1 MPRRKVPPPP
11 PDVSPERLRQAT
23 DEIAALIEERLPLQQ
38 PPDDMWPSIA
48 HGFLARGGTLL
59 ESVTLQVEQGMPGE
73 AQMLLRILFEHVAT
87 FCWIG
92 IDPEANI
99 PQWREW
105 ADYRRYQVHKNAKK
119 RFGLEPLMAAEA
131 AKAKK
136 AKQPIKLHKLT
147 GAVDQHWSEVSP
159 AFRSY
164 DPAEPSIL
172 TFTGVYT
179 AVYSKTSNLVHAD
192 PASVERF
199 MTMPLPGKATI
210 HAREKRS
217 ESEDYPS
224 FGLAM
229 MGFLLIVFGH
239 HFSWPD
245 REVIDG
251 VTNGLMPD

>member
-1 MPRRKVPPPP
+1 MADVPIAQLRK
-11 PDVSPERLRQAT
+11 AT
-23 DEIAALIEERLPLQQ
+23 DEIAALIEDRLPLQM
-38 PPDDMWPSIA
+38 PPEDMWQAIA

-59 ESVTLQVEQGMPGE
+59 ESVTFEVEREMPGE
-73 AQMLLRILFEHVAT
+73 AQMLLRILFEHVVT
-87 FCWIG
+87 FSWIG

-105 ADYRRYQVHKNAKK
+105 AEYRRYQVHKYSKE
-119 RFGLEPLMAAEA
+119 RFKIEPLTPAQV
-131 AKAKK
+131 AKVEK

-147 GAVDQHWSEVSP
+147 GAVDDHWSGVSS

-164 DPAEPSIL
+164 NPEEPDIL

-192 PASVERF
+192 PSSVERF
-199 MTMPLPGKATI
+199 MTMPLPGEATI

-224 FGLAM
+224 VALAM
-229 MGFLLIVFGH
+229 MGFLLVVFEH
-239 HFSWPD
+239 HFSWPARD
-245 REVIDG
+245 VIDG
-251 VTNGLMPD
+251 VTNGLMPE

>member
-1 MPRRKVPPPP
+1 MPRKKGPPPP
-11 PDVSPERLRQAT
+11 PDISPEQLRRAT
-23 DEIAALIEERLPLQQ
+23 DWIATLIEDRLPLQM
-38 PPDDMWPSIA
+38 PPEDMWQAVA
-48 HGFLARGGTLL
+48 HAFLARGGTLL
-59 ESVTLQVEQGMPGE
+59 ESVTAEVEQGMPGE

-99 PQWREW
+99 PKWREW
-105 ADYRRYQVHKNAKK
+105 ADYRSCQVHKYAKE
-119 RFGLEPLMAAEA
+119 RFGIERLTAAEE
-131 AKAKK
+131 AKAEK

-147 GAVDQHWSEVSP
+147 GAVDQHWSEITP

-164 DPAEPSIL
+164 DPAEPDFL

-199 MTMPLPGKATI
+199 MTMPLPGQATI

-224 FGLAM
+224 LALPM
-229 MGFLLIVFGH
+229 MGFLFVVFEH
-239 HFSWPD
+239 HFSWPARD
-245 REVIDG
+245 VIDG

>member
-1 MPRRKVPPPP
+1 MA
-11 PDVSPERLRQAT
+11 DVSPAQLRKAT
-23 DEIAALIEERLPLQQ
+23 DAIAGLIDERLPLQM
-38 PPDDMWPSIA
+38 PPEDMWQAVA
-48 HGFLARGGTLL
+48 HGFLARGGTLI

-92 IDPEANI
+92 IDPGANI

-105 ADYRRYQVHKNAKK
+105 GEYRSYQIHKHAKR
-119 RFGLEPLMAAEA
+119 RFGIERLTPAKA

-147 GAVDQHWSEVSP
+147 SAVDAHWSGVSP

-164 DPAEPSIL
+164 DPAEPDIL

-179 AVYSKTSNLVHAD
+179 ALYSKTSNLVHAD

-199 MTMPLPGKATI
+199 MTMPLPAEATI

-217 ESEDYPS
+217 ESEDIPAS
-224 FGLAM
+224 GLAM
-229 MGFLLIVFGH
+229 MGFLLVVFRR

-251 VTNGLMPD
+251 VTNGLVPD

>member
-1 MPRRKVPPPP
+1 M
-11 PDVSPERLRQAT
+11 
-23 DEIAALIEERLPLQQ
+23 AALIEDRLPLQQ
-38 PPDDMWPSIA
+38 PPGDMWPPIA

-59 ESVTLQVEQGMPGE
+59 ESVTLEVEQGMPGE

-87 FCWIG
+87 FCWLG

-105 ADYRRYQVHKNAKK
+105 ADHRRFLVHKHAKE
-119 RFGLEPLMAAEA
+119 RFGIEPLTPAEA
-131 AKAKK
+131 AKAEK
-136 AKQPIKLHKLT
+136 AKPPIKLHKLT
-147 GAVDQHWSEVSP
+147 AAVDEYWSEVSP

-164 DPAEPSIL
+164 DRAEPSVL
-172 TFTGVYT
+172 TFAGVYT

-199 MTMPLPGKATI
+199 MTMPLPGEATI

-224 FGLAM
+224 LALAM
-229 MGFLLIVFGH
+229 MGFLLVVFAH
-239 HFSWPD
+239 HFSWPKRD
-245 REVIDG
+245 VIDG

>member
-1 MPRRKVPPPP
+1 MADVPPAQ
-11 PDVSPERLRQAT
+11 LRKAT
-23 DEIAALIEERLPLQQ
+23 DEIAALIEDRLPLQM
-38 PPDDMWPSIA
+38 PPEDMWQAIA

-59 ESVTLQVEQGMPGE
+59 ESVTAEVERGMPGE

-105 ADYRRYQVHKNAKK
+105 AEYRRYQVHKYAKE
-119 RFGLEPLMAAEA
+119 RFGIEPLKPAEV
-131 AKAKK
+131 AKAEK

-147 GAVDQHWSEVSP
+147 GAVDDHWSGVSP

-164 DPAEPSIL
+164 DPKEPDIL

-192 PASVERF
+192 PTSVERF
-199 MTMPLPGKATI
+199 MTMPLPGEATI

-224 FGLAM
+224 LGLAM
-229 MGFLLIVFGH
+229 MGFLLVVFEH
-239 HFSWPD
+239 HFNWPSRD
-245 REVIDG
+245 VIDG

>member
-1 MPRRKVPPPP
+1 MPDGKGATPP

-23 DEIAALIEERLPLQQ
+23 DEIAALIEDRLPLQQ

-59 ESVTLQVEQGMPGE
+59 ESVTVQVEQGMPGE

-87 FCWIG
+87 FCWLG
-92 IDPEANI
+92 IDPKPHIA
-99 PQWREW
+99 QWREW
-105 ADYRRYQVHKNAKK
+105 ADYRRCKVHKYAKE
-119 RFGLEPLMAAEA
+119 RFGIEPLTPAEA
-131 AKAKK
+131 AKAEK
-136 AKQPIKLHKLT
+136 ARPPIKLHKLT
-147 GAVDQHWSEVSP
+147 GAVDKHWSEVSP

-164 DPAEPSIL
+164 DPAEPSVL

-199 MTMPLPGKATI
+199 MTMPLPGEATI

-217 ESEDYPS
+217 ESNDHPS
-224 FGLAM
+224 FALPM
-229 MGFLLIVFGH
+229 IGFLLIVFEH
-239 HFSWPD
+239 HFNWPS